1 MKKNYR
7 YKKYGMTISIALLVI
22 VIGVVGF
29 IYMHRSE
36 QSSGDSNTAD
46 VAAAAALANLDDDVD
61 WSTLPTQTIELT
73 NDGLSVTEPGTY
85 ILSGNTTG
93 NITVDTDGYVR
104 LALDGVSI
112 NSSTGSAL
120 QIDNAKKTV
129 IQLVNDSEN
138 SIRDGATRADE
149 SIDGAIYSS
158 DDLVFEGEGKLTVEA
173 QFADGIVSKDS
184 LWIKS
189 SSDITVT
196 SVDDGIRGKDM
207 LSISGGTI
215 SVNAQG
221 DGLKS
226 TNETDAGEGNLVIS
240 GGSVTIQSGDDGIKS
255 EQKAWITGGT
265 INVAKSVEGI
275 EAPVI
280 IIDGGDITVYASDDG
295 LNASASAITTTGL
308 SITINSGTLAVTVG
322 SGDTDAI
329 DSNGDIIVNGGTI
342 TITAPTSS
350 FDFDGTGSIN
360 GGTVTVNGQTI
371 TTMPTQMMGGGAM
384 GGRR

>member
-189 SSDITVT
+189 SDITVT

-255 EQKAWITGGT
+255 EQKVWITGGT

>member
-1 MKKNYR
+1 
-7 YKKYGMTISIALLVI
+7 MTISIALLVI

-189 SSDITVT
+189 SDITVT
-196 SVDDGIRGKDM
+196 SVDDGICGKDM
-207 LSISGGTI
+207 LSISGGIIT
-215 SVNAQG
+215 VNAQG

-255 EQKAWITGGT
+255 EQKVWITGGT

>member
-1 MKKNYR
+1 MKENYR

-29 IYMHRSE
+29 IYIHRSE

-189 SSDITVT
+189 SDITVT

-215 SVNAQG
+215 TVNAQG

-308 SITINSGTLAVTVG
+308 SITINNGTLAVTVG
-322 SGDTDAI
+322 PGDTDAI
-329 DSNGDIIVNGGTI
+329 DSNGDIVVNGGTI

-350 FDFDGTGSIN
+350 FDFDGTGNIN
-360 GGTVTVNGQTI
+360 GGTVSVNGQTI

>member
-1 MKKNYR
+1 MKENYR

-29 IYMHRSE
+29 IYIHRSE

-93 NITVDTDGYVR
+93 NITVDTDRYVR

-189 SSDITVT
+189 SDITVT

-255 EQKAWITGGT
+255 EQKVWITGGT

-308 SITINSGTLAVTVG
+308 SITINNGTLAVTVG
-322 SGDTDAI
+322 PGDTDAI
-329 DSNGDIIVNGGTI
+329 DSNGDIVVNGGTI

-350 FDFDGTGSIN
+350 FDFDGTGNIN
-360 GGTVTVNGQTI
+360 GGTVSVNGQTI

>member
-189 SSDITVT
+189 SDITVT

-207 LSISGGTI
+207 LSISGGIIT
-215 SVNAQG
+215 VNAQG

-350 FDFDGTGSIN
+350 FDFDGTGNIN
-360 GGTVTVNGQTI
+360 GGTVSVNGQTI

>member
-112 NSSTGSAL
+112 NPSTGSAL

-189 SSDITVT
+189 SDITVT

-215 SVNAQG
+215 TVNAQG

-308 SITINSGTLAVTVG
+308 SITINNGTLAVTVG
-322 SGDTDAI
+322 PGDTDAI
-329 DSNGDIIVNGGTI
+329 DSNGDIVVNGGTI

-350 FDFDGTGSIN
+350 FDFDGTGNIN
-360 GGTVTVNGQTI
+360 GGTVSVNGQTI

>member
-29 IYMHRSE
+29 IYIHRSE

-189 SSDITVT
+189 SDITVT

-255 EQKAWITGGT
+255 EQKVWITGGT

>member
-29 IYMHRSE
+29 IYIHRSE

-189 SSDITVT
+189 SDITVT

-215 SVNAQG
+215 TVNAQG

-308 SITINSGTLAVTVG
+308 SITINNGTLAVTVG
-322 SGDTDAI
+322 PGDTDAI
-329 DSNGDIIVNGGTI
+329 DSNGDIVVNGGTI

-350 FDFDGTGSIN
+350 FDFDGTGNIN

>member
-1 MKKNYR
+1 MKENYR

-29 IYMHRSE
+29 IYIHRSE
-36 QSSGDSNTAD
+36 QSSRDSNTAD

-189 SSDITVT
+189 SDITVT

-255 EQKAWITGGT
+255 EQKVWITGGT

-308 SITINSGTLAVTVG
+308 SITINNGTLAVTVG
-322 SGDTDAI
+322 PGDTDAI
-329 DSNGDIIVNGGTI
+329 DSNGDIVVNGGTI

-350 FDFDGTGSIN
+350 FDFDGTGNIN
-360 GGTVTVNGQTI
+360 GGTVSVNGQTI

>member
-7 YKKYGMTISIALLVI
+7 YKKYGMIISIALLVI
-22 VIGVVGF
+22 TIGVVGF
-29 IYMHRSE
+29 IYMYRSE
-36 QSSGDSNTAD
+36 QSSEDSNTAD

-189 SSDITVT
+189 SDITVT

-215 SVNAQG
+215 TVNAQG

-255 EQKAWITGGT
+255 EQKVWITGGT

-280 IIDGGDITVYASDDG
+280 IIDGGDITVYAYDDG

-308 SITINSGTLAVTVG
+308 SITINNGTLAVTVG
-322 SGDTDAI
+322 PGDTDAI
-329 DSNGDIIVNGGTI
+329 DSNGDIVVNGGTI

-350 FDFDGTGSIN
+350 FDFDGTGNIN
-360 GGTVTVNGQTI
+360 GGTVSVNGQTI

>member
-189 SSDITVT
+189 SDITVT

-207 LSISGGTI
+207 LSISGGIIT
-215 SVNAQG
+215 VNAQG

-308 SITINSGTLAVTVG
+308 SITINNGTLAVTVG
-322 SGDTDAI
+322 PGDTDAI
-329 DSNGDIIVNGGTI
+329 DSNGDIVVNGGTI

-350 FDFDGTGSIN
+350 FDFDGTGNIN
-360 GGTVTVNGQTI
+360 GGTVSVNGQTI

>member
-1 MKKNYR
+1 MKENYR

-29 IYMHRSE
+29 IYIHRSE

-93 NITVDTDGYVR
+93 NITVDTDRYVR

-189 SSDITVT
+189 SDITVT

-255 EQKAWITGGT
+255 EQKVWITGGT

>member
-173 QFADGIVSKDS
+173 QFADGIVSKDN
-184 LWIKS
+184 LWIKP
-189 SSDITVT
+189 SDITVT

-308 SITINSGTLAVTVG
+308 SITINNGTLAVTVG
-322 SGDTDAI
+322 PGDTDAI
-329 DSNGDIIVNGGTI
+329 DSNGDIVVNGGTI

-350 FDFDGTGSIN
+350 FDFDGTGNIN
-360 GGTVTVNGQTI
+360 GGTVSVNGQTI

>member
-1 MKKNYR
+1 MKENYR

-189 SSDITVT
+189 SDITVT

-255 EQKAWITGGT
+255 EQKVWITGGT

-308 SITINSGTLAVTVG
+308 SITINNGTLAVTVG
-322 SGDTDAI
+322 PGDTDAI
-329 DSNGDIIVNGGTI
+329 DSNGDIVVNGGTI

>member
-22 VIGVVGF
+22 VIWVVGF

-189 SSDITVT
+189 SDITVT

-215 SVNAQG
+215 TVNAQG

-308 SITINSGTLAVTVG
+308 SITINNGTLAVTVG
-322 SGDTDAI
+322 PGDTDAI
-329 DSNGDIIVNGGTI
+329 DSNGDIVVNGGTI

-350 FDFDGTGSIN
+350 FDFDGTGNIN
-360 GGTVTVNGQTI
+360 GGTVSVNGQTI

>member
-189 SSDITVT
+189 SDITVT

-215 SVNAQG
+215 TVNAQG

-255 EQKAWITGGT
+255 EQKVWITGGT

>member
-29 IYMHRSE
+29 IYIHRSE

-189 SSDITVT
+189 SDITVT

-215 SVNAQG
+215 TVNAQG

-308 SITINSGTLAVTVG
+308 SITINNGTLAVTVG
-322 SGDTDAI
+322 PGDTDAI
-329 DSNGDIIVNGGTI
+329 DSNGDIVVNGGTI

-350 FDFDGTGSIN
+350 FDFDGTGNIN
-360 GGTVTVNGQTI
+360 GGTVSVNGQTI

>member
-1 MKKNYR
+1 MKENYR

-29 IYMHRSE
+29 IYIHRSE

-189 SSDITVT
+189 SDITVT

-255 EQKAWITGGT
+255 EQKVWITGGT

-308 SITINSGTLAVTVG
+308 SITINNGTLAVTVG
-322 SGDTDAI
+322 PGDTDAI
-329 DSNGDIIVNGGTI
+329 DSNGDIVVNGGTI

-350 FDFDGTGSIN
+350 FDFDGTGNIN
-360 GGTVTVNGQTI
+360 GGTVSVNGQTI

>member
-1 MKKNYR
+1 MKENYR

-29 IYMHRSE
+29 IYIHRSE

-173 QFADGIVSKDS
+173 QFADGIVSKDN
-184 LWIKS
+184 LWIK

>member
-1 MKKNYR
+1 MKENYR

-29 IYMHRSE
+29 IYIHRSE

-93 NITVDTDGYVR
+93 NITVDTDRYVR

-173 QFADGIVSKDS
+173 QFADGIVSKDN
-184 LWIKS
+184 LWIK

-215 SVNAQG
+215 TVNAQG

-255 EQKAWITGGT
+255 EQKVWITGGT

-308 SITINSGTLAVTVG
+308 SITINNGTLAVTVG
-322 SGDTDAI
+322 PGDTDAI
-329 DSNGDIIVNGGTI
+329 DSNGDIVVNGGTI

-350 FDFDGTGSIN
+350 FDFDGTGNIN
-360 GGTVTVNGQTI
+360 GGTVSVNGQTI

>member
-29 IYMHRSE
+29 IYIHRSE

-189 SSDITVT
+189 SDITVT

-255 EQKAWITGGT
+255 EQKVWITGGT

-322 SGDTDAI
+322 PGDTDAI
-329 DSNGDIIVNGGTI
+329 DSNGDIVVNGGTI

-350 FDFDGTGSIN
+350 FDFDGTGNIN
-360 GGTVTVNGQTI
+360 GGTVSVNGQTI

>member
-29 IYMHRSE
+29 IYIHRSE

-189 SSDITVT
+189 SDITVT

-308 SITINSGTLAVTVG
+308 SITINNGTLAVTVG
-322 SGDTDAI
+322 PGDTDAI
-329 DSNGDIIVNGGTI
+329 DSNGDIVVNGGTI

-350 FDFDGTGSIN
+350 FDFDGTVNIN
-360 GGTVTVNGQTI
+360 GGTVSVNGQTI

>member
-1 MKKNYR
+1 MKENYR

-29 IYMHRSE
+29 IYIHSSE

-173 QFADGIVSKDS
+173 QFADGIVSKDN
-184 LWIKS
+184 LWIK

-255 EQKAWITGGT
+255 EQKVWITGGT

-308 SITINSGTLAVTVG
+308 SITINNGTLAVTVG
-322 SGDTDAI
+322 PGDTDAI
-329 DSNGDIIVNGGTI
+329 DSNGDIVVNGGTI

-350 FDFDGTGSIN
+350 FDFDGTGNIN
-360 GGTVTVNGQTI
+360 GGTVSVNGQTI
-371 TTMPTQMMGGGAM
+371 TTMPTQMMGGGQP
-384 GGRR
+384 

>member
-184 LWIKS
+184 LWIK

>member
-1 MKKNYR
+1 MKENYR

-29 IYMHRSE
+29 IYIHRSE

-189 SSDITVT
+189 SDITVT

-207 LSISGGTI
+207 LSISGGIIT
-215 SVNAQG
+215 VNAQG

>member
-1 MKKNYR
+1 MKENYR

-29 IYMHRSE
+29 IYIHRSE

-173 QFADGIVSKDS
+173 QFADGIVSKDN
-184 LWIKS
+184 LWIK

-255 EQKAWITGGT
+255 EQKVWITGGT

-275 EAPVI
+275 EALVI

>member
-1 MKKNYR
+1 
-7 YKKYGMTISIALLVI
+7 MTISIALLVI

-29 IYMHRSE
+29 IYIHRSE

-189 SSDITVT
+189 SDITVT

-255 EQKAWITGGT
+255 EQKVWITGGT

>member
-1 MKKNYR
+1 MKENYR

-29 IYMHRSE
+29 IYIHRSE

-189 SSDITVT
+189 SDITVT

-207 LSISGGTI
+207 LSISGGIIT
-215 SVNAQG
+215 VNAQG

-255 EQKAWITGGT
+255 EQKVWITGGT

-308 SITINSGTLAVTVG
+308 SITINNGTLAVTVG
-322 SGDTDAI
+322 PGDTDAI
-329 DSNGDIIVNGGTI
+329 DSNGDIVVNGGTI

-350 FDFDGTGSIN
+350 FDFDGTGNIN
-360 GGTVTVNGQTI
+360 GGTVSVNGQTI

>member
-1 MKKNYR
+1 MKENYR

-29 IYMHRSE
+29 IYIHRSE

-189 SSDITVT
+189 SDITVT

-308 SITINSGTLAVTVG
+308 SITINNGTLAVTVG
-322 SGDTDAI
+322 PGDTDAI
-329 DSNGDIIVNGGTI
+329 DSNGDIVVNGGTI

-350 FDFDGTGSIN
+350 FDFDGTGNIN
-360 GGTVTVNGQTI
+360 GGTVGVNGQTI

>member
-189 SSDITVT
+189 SDITVT

-255 EQKAWITGGT
+255 EQKVWITGGT

-308 SITINSGTLAVTVG
+308 SITINNGTLAVTVG
-322 SGDTDAI
+322 PGDTDAI
-329 DSNGDIIVNGGTI
+329 DSNGDIVVNGGTI

-350 FDFDGTGSIN
+350 FDFDGTGNIN
-360 GGTVTVNGQTI
+360 GGTVSVNGQTI

>member
-1 MKKNYR
+1 MKENYR

-29 IYMHRSE
+29 IYIHRSE

-93 NITVDTDGYVR
+93 NITVDTDRYVR

-184 LWIKS
+184 LWIK

-308 SITINSGTLAVTVG
+308 SITINSGTFAVTVG
-322 SGDTDAI
+322 PGDTDAI

-350 FDFDGTGSIN
+350 FDFDGTGNIN
-360 GGTVTVNGQTI
+360 GGTVSVNGQTI

>member
-1 MKKNYR
+1 MKENYR

-189 SSDITVT
+189 SDITVT

-255 EQKAWITGGT
+255 EQKVWITGGT

-308 SITINSGTLAVTVG
+308 SITINNGTLAVTVG
-322 SGDTDAI
+322 PGDTDAI
-329 DSNGDIIVNGGTI
+329 DSNGDIVVNGGTI

-350 FDFDGTGSIN
+350 FDFDGTGNIN
-360 GGTVTVNGQTI
+360 GGTVSVNGQTI

>member
-29 IYMHRSE
+29 IYIHRSE

-189 SSDITVT
+189 SDITVT

-255 EQKAWITGGT
+255 EQKVWITGGT

-322 SGDTDAI
+322 PGDTDAI

>member
-189 SSDITVT
+189 SDITVT

-215 SVNAQG
+215 TVNAQG

-308 SITINSGTLAVTVG
+308 SITINNGTLAVTVG
-322 SGDTDAI
+322 PGDTDAI
-329 DSNGDIIVNGGTI
+329 DSNGDIVVNGGTI

-350 FDFDGTGSIN
+350 FDFDGTGNIN
-360 GGTVTVNGQTI
+360 GGTVSVNGQTI

>member
-1 MKKNYR
+1 MKENYR

-22 VIGVVGF
+22 VIWVVGF

-189 SSDITVT
+189 SDITVT

-207 LSISGGTI
+207 LSISGGIIT
-215 SVNAQG
+215 VNAQG

-255 EQKAWITGGT
+255 EQKVWITGGT

-308 SITINSGTLAVTVG
+308 SITINNGTLAVTVG
-322 SGDTDAI
+322 PGDTDAI
-329 DSNGDIIVNGGTI
+329 DSNGDIVVNGGTI

-350 FDFDGTGSIN
+350 FDFDGTGNIN
-360 GGTVTVNGQTI
+360 GGTVSVNGQTI

>member
-184 LWIKS
+184 LWIKL
-189 SSDITVT
+189 SDITVT

-207 LSISGGTI
+207 LSISGGIIT
-215 SVNAQG
+215 VNAQG

-308 SITINSGTLAVTVG
+308 SITINNGTLAVTVG
-322 SGDTDAI
+322 PGDTDAI
-329 DSNGDIIVNGGTI
+329 DSNGDIVVNGGTI

-350 FDFDGTGSIN
+350 FDFDGTGNIN
-360 GGTVTVNGQTI
+360 GGTVSVNGQTI

>member
-1 MKKNYR
+1 
-7 YKKYGMTISIALLVI
+7 MTISIALLVI
-22 VIGVVGF
+22 VIGAVGF
-29 IYMHRSE
+29 IYIHRSE

-189 SSDITVT
+189 SDITVT

-255 EQKAWITGGT
+255 EQKVWITGGT

-322 SGDTDAI
+322 PGDTDAI

-350 FDFDGTGSIN
+350 FDFDGTGNIN

>member
-1 MKKNYR
+1 MKENYR

-189 SSDITVT
+189 SDITVT

-207 LSISGGTI
+207 LSISGGIIT
-215 SVNAQG
+215 VNAQG

-255 EQKAWITGGT
+255 EQKVWITGGT

>member
-29 IYMHRSE
+29 IYIHRSE

-189 SSDITVT
+189 SDITVT

-308 SITINSGTLAVTVG
+308 SITINNGTLAVTVG
-322 SGDTDAI
+322 PGDTDAI
-329 DSNGDIIVNGGTI
+329 DSNGDIVVNGGTI

-350 FDFDGTGSIN
+350 FDFDGTGNIN